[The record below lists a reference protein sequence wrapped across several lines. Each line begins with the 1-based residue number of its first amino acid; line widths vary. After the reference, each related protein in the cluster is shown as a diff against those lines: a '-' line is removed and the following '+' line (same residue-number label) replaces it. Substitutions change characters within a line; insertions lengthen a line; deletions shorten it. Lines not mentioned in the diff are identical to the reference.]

1 MKYKITTFFFLTLI
15 LCGCYPESLKYEIG
29 IGTRSIHGNIK
40 VEDGEILK
48 SDSFILIVEYYSRFI
63 QFENESP
70 IYVPKARLIFP
81 KKNGDYHLNFDL
93 KATSIDLAFIASGY
107 RIHRFFFRR
116 QIGVGNLSYDVEL
129 KNVLTGS
136 TTRIIDGRFE
146 SPGEVTRWKLK

>member
-70 IYVPKARLIFP
+70 IYTPKARIVSP
-81 KKNGDYHLNFDL
+81 IKNKDFYISFDM
-93 KATSIDLAFIASGY
+93 KATSIELAFIASGY
-107 RIHRFFFRR
+107 NIHRFYFKR
-116 QIGVGNLSYDVEL
+116 QTS
-129 KNVLTGS
+129 
-136 TTRIIDGRFE
+136 
-146 SPGEVTRWKLK
+146 